1 MHSPS
6 EQKLPFSSSQAL
18 KHLPQCSSSSRV
30 LTQTPP
36 QISSPSPVQ
45 SPPVVVWVVPVSVS
59 VSPVVVVVVEV
70 VEVGSESLSDEVE
83 VVVVVVVVVSEV
95 EVVEVEVE
103 VDVTS
108 VVDISVVD
116 IPLVLDI
123 ESVPVDDALID
134 PLVVASVVSPRSSP
148 VQAKSARPTRAV
160 IASGAVPL
168 T

>member
-1 MHSPS
+1 MHSPL

-36 QISSPSPVQ
+36 QISSPSPLQ

-59 VSPVVVVVVEV
+59 VSPVVVEV
-70 VEVGSESLSDEVE
+70 DEVDSESLPDEVDEVE
-83 VVVVVVVVVSEV
+83 VVVVESVVAV
-95 EVVEVEVE
+95 EDVEVEVEVE

-123 ESVPVDDALID
+123 ESVPVDDALIEAL
-134 PLVVASVVSPRSSP
+134 PVASVVSPRSSP